1 MATQELGLIAPL
13 ESPLPPL
20 ATGEVLTE
28 SQWTTLMAIGDT
40 IIPFI
45 STSSALSTT
54 KLSVQESE
62 YKAAIDKLQELPAD
76 PHMGL
81 CRKYLEE
88 NASSIPGVREAIQRL
103 LSDYMPEDARRGLR
117 VVLSA
122 LE

>member
-1 MATQELGLIAPL
+1 MASQELGLIAPL

-40 IIPFI
+40 VIPFI
-45 STSSALSTT
+45 TASSALSTT
-54 KLSVQESE
+54 RLSVQGSE
-62 YKAAIDKLQELPAD
+62 YTASIDKLRELPAK
-76 PHMGL
+76 PEAGL
-81 CRKYLEE
+81 YRKYLEE

-103 LSDYMPEDARRGLR
+103 LSDYMPEDARKGLR

>member
-1 MATQELGLIAPL
+1 
-13 ESPLPPL
+13 
-20 ATGEVLTE
+20 
-28 SQWTTLMAIGDT
+28 MAIGDT

-45 STSSALSTT
+45 AASSAPSTA

-62 YKAAIDKLQELPAD
+62 YTVAIDKLKELPAK
-76 PHMGL
+76 PHAVL
-81 CRKYLEE
+81 YRKYLEE

-103 LSDYMPEDARRGLR
+103 LSDYMTEDARKGLR

>member
-1 MATQELGLIAPL
+1 MTSQELGLIAPL

-20 ATGEVLTE
+20 AAGEVLTE

-40 IIPFI
+40 VIPSI
-45 STSSALSTT
+45 TASSALSTT
-54 KLSVQESE
+54 KLSVQGSE
-62 YKAAIDKLQELPAD
+62 YSASIDKLRELPAK
-76 PHMGL
+76 PEAGL
-81 CRKYLEE
+81 YRKYLEE

-103 LSDYMPEDARRGLR
+103 LSDYMPEDARKGLR

>member
-1 MATQELGLIAPL
+1 MAKQELCLIAPL

-40 IIPFI
+40 IIPSI
-45 STSSALSTT
+45 ATSSIPSTA

-62 YKAAIDKLQELPAD
+62 YTAAIDRLNGLSAKPQAD
-76 PHMGL
+76 L
-81 CRKYLEE
+81 YRKFLEE
-88 NASSIPGVREAIQRL
+88 NASSIPSVREAIQRL
-103 LSDYMPEDARRGLR
+103 LSDYMPKDARKGFR